1 MPKAINKVI
10 RVLILCDVIFNSGWG
25 FLGPV
30 FAIFI
35 VQNIAVGGAAEA
47 AKVAGFASLVYWTV
61 KSILQIPIG
70 RYLDKNHGEKDDLW
84 FMIIGTFLTGL
95 APFGFM
101 ISFLPWHIYGFQ
113 VLHAIGMAMM
123 VPSWSAVFTRHIDKG
138 EEAFEW
144 SVRSTS
150 LGFGVGIAGATG
162 GILAAYFGF
171 NIVFILVGTLTI
183 ISAFLLL
190 LIYKDVEPHDK
201 ILPKIP
207 RSKMPL

>member
-25 FLGPV
+25 FLAPV

-190 LIYKDVEPHDK
+190 LIYKDVAPHDK

-207 RSKMPL
+207 RSKMPF

>member
-190 LIYKDVEPHDK
+190 LIYKDVAPHDK

-207 RSKMPL
+207 RSKMPF

>member
-207 RSKMPL
+207 RSKIPF

>member
-190 LIYKDVEPHDK
+190 LIYKDVAPHDK

-207 RSKMPL
+207 RSKIPF